1 MFPRTWTVSV
11 GDRTVT
17 VVAGTRTSA
26 VRLMDAAGVE
36 EWRDFPDEEAARA
49 WVVGLL
55 SRILAGGAW
64 EFEPAEP
71 DRWVLTNV
79 DDRDDRVEIEV
90 IAGEDSPLGE

>member
-1 MFPRTWTVSV
+1 MP
-11 GDRTVT
+11 
-17 VVAGTRTSA
+17 
-26 VRLMDAAGVE
+26 
-36 EWRDFPDEEAARA
+36 RA